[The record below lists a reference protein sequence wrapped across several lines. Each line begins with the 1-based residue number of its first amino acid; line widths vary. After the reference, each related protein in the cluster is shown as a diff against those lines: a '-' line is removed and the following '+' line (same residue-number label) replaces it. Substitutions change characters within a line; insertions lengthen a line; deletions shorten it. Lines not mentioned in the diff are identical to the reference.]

1 MNMWWTNILLAW
13 LPLFH
18 FWGPSWP
25 HHSVACRW
33 HFLLNQRPASSR
45 GHSMPREPDF
55 LFSASSSSRRRTT
68 TVVTK
73 KEEEEDKGM
82 TWLGW
87 TQNWANYRQKCNSRP
102 EFLRLEKLF
111 HRVHSHELNT
121 EGHKY
126 RNTDLQRNKNITRIQ
141 NPNISKRFN

>member
-1 MNMWWTNILLAW
+1 MYMWWTNILLVW

-18 FWGPSWP
+18 FWAFEDPSDLIIVLP
-25 HHSVACRW
+25 VGDT
-33 HFLLNQRPASSR
+33 FQLNQRPASPR
-45 GHSMPREPDF
+45 GHSMPRQPDF
-55 LFSASSSSRRRTT
+55 LFSASSSRRTT

-73 KEEEEDKGM
+73 KEEEDKGM

-102 EFLRLEKLF
+102 QFLRLEKLL